1 MNKEKKNTFTYAFKQ
16 QILRAWQPVPTLKS
30 TVIIFI
36 VLGLIF
42 LAFGI
47 ALLILSN
54 QIIDYRVQYDE
65 VCEGDATCTVTIQV
79 TEKMEAPVF
88 FYYEL
93 DNFYQNHRRYL
104 KSRNSDQL
112 SGSVLGAGDLDDCD
126 PIVYNKDIKTPL
138 LSFGG
143 KVLDPDGVA
152 NPCGLVAKSF
162 FNDSFVLNGGAITI
176 QDTGIAWSSDV
187 KNKFKSPPNAEDIQW
202 VDVTNERFIV
212 WMRTAATPNFR
223 KLWGRIEQDI
233 NPGTYTVDITN
244 NYDVSGFDGKKY
256 IVLSTAN
263 TFGGKNYFLAISYL
277 VVGGLAIGVAILFF
291 IKNLVSP
298 PKNLPKFE

>member
-30 TVIIFI
+30 TVVIFI

-65 VCEGDATCTVTIQV
+65 VCEGDTTCTVQIEV
-79 TEKMEAPVF
+79 TEKMESPVF

-138 LSFGG
+138 YSLDGTL
-143 KVLDPDGVA
+143 LDPEGVA

-162 FNDSFVLNGGAITI
+162 FNDSFVLNSGAIDI
-176 QDTGIAWSSDV
+176 EDTGIAWASDV
-187 KNKFKSPPNAEDIQW
+187 KNKFKAPENAAKIQW
-202 VDVTNERFIV
+202 TDVTNERFIV

-223 KLWGRIEQDI
+223 KLWGRIEQDL

-256 IVLSTAN
+256 IVISTAN